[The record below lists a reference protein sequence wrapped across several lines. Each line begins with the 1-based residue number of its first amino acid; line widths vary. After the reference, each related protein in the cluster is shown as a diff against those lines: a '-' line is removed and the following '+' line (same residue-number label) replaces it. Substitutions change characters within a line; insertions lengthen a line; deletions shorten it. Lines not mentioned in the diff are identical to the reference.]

1 MVATSSRSIQAWD
14 VQLEEQVLIF
24 SDSVL
29 RPSRMIE
36 MDLSNFI
43 DPESLAVGSRDL
55 PAVAESLV
63 AAGSPVVRHLVDLEI
78 LLAGIHLT
86 NR

>member
-1 MVATSSRSIQAWD
+1 
-14 VQLEEQVLIF
+14 
-24 SDSVL
+24 
-29 RPSRMIE
+29 MIE